1 MSNNTPILVT
11 GAAGNVGSVGRG
23 VVKLLR
29 ERDLQVRA
37 LVHRLDERS
46 QVLSEMGA
54 EIVVADLTNGADV
67 VRALRGGCK
76 RMYFGMSISPPY
88 LQATA
93 IAAAAAKEIP
103 DFEILVNISQMTVSQ
118 MSLTEMTESPQQQQ
132 HWLGEQVLNWS
143 GVPVAHVRST
153 VFLEP
158 FFSSMAALSI
168 AKDGTIRLPFGSA
181 RTSPISASDVARV
194 VSTILEDPNSHRGK
208 VYELTGPRSEDMNEI
223 AKEYAIA
230 LNRPVKYVDT
240 PYYRW
245 LKEELLPLN
254 LPQYVFHHVST
265 MAKLIAENRY
275 DRLTSDVQKL
285 TGKPSMSVRE
295 YVTAHPEVFSTAA
308 AVTR

>member
-1 MSNNTPILVT
+1 MSNNAPILVT

-54 EIVVADLTNGADV
+54 ELVVADLTNGADV
-67 VRALRGGCK
+67 VRALRGCK
-76 RMYFGMSISPPY
+76 RMYFGMSISSTY

-153 VFLEP
+153 IFLEP
-158 FFSSMAALSI
+158 LFSSIAASSI
-168 AKDGTIRLPFGSA
+168 AKDGEIRLPFGSA
-181 RTSPISASDVARV
+181 RVSPISASDVARV
-194 VSTILEDPNSHRGK
+194 VSTILEDPTGHRDK
-208 VYELTGPRSEDMNEI
+208 IYELTGPRSEDMNEI

-230 LNRPVKYVDT
+230 LNRPVKYLDT
-240 PYYRW
+240 PYEKW

-254 LPQYVFHHVST
+254 LPQYVFHHVSA

-275 DRLTSDVQKL
+275 DRLTWDVQKL

-295 YVTAHPEVFSTAA
+295 YVTARPEVFSTAA
-308 AVTR
+308 VTV